1 LYIGTSFGRI
11 RLKAQAVMAWVKA
24 TSLIA
29 MSLSLVGCL
38 AGGNTSFAPPAT
50 GTSGVE
56 GFRTTTEGPVS
67 QSTPISANLRDNLEH
82 DSSYAIGR
90 RVALIIGNSE
100 YRGSVSRL
108 ANPANDARD
117 IAYSMEEVGFDVAL
131 HLDVT
136 RDEMNRAIL
145 DFKKRL
151 HESDVGLFYYAGH
164 AIQVNGR
171 NFMIPVEANLEITD
185 MRADTLADYVSLET
199 VEIDDVLGRM
209 AAAEPDLNIVILDAC
224 RDNPFAGRSRGLSR
238 GLAQTLAPRGTFV
251 AYATA
256 PGQVAE
262 DGGGNNSPYTSALVE
277 AVNTP
282 GLKLEDVFKQV
293 RRDVALETDGR
304 QTPWENSSI
313 FGDFYF
319 TPPKPEPQEPP
330 VTATLPPRTQP
341 VPAPSPVVPEPP
353 VTVSLPDV
361 RPTSALPQQVT
372 PSLSSN
378 DVLPTVPARVQ
389 RDGVA
394 PAEPTESQANRPSI
408 NRFVITP

>member
-1 LYIGTSFGRI
+1 
-11 RLKAQAVMAWVKA
+11 MAWVKA
-24 TSLIA
+24 TSLIF
-29 MSLSLVGCL
+29 MSLLLAGCL
-38 AGGNTSFAPPAT
+38 AGANTSPAPSV
-50 GTSGVE
+50 SGNSSAD
-56 GFRTTTEGPVS
+56 GFRTTTEGPVN
-67 QSTPISANLRDNLEH
+67 QSTPISADLRNNLQQG
-82 DSSYAIGR
+82 SGYAIGR
-90 RVALIIGNSE
+90 RVALIIGNSD
-100 YRGSVSRL
+100 YRGSISRL

-117 IAYSMEEVGFDVAL
+117 IAKAMEKVGFDVDV
-131 HLDVT
+131 HLDAT

-145 DFKKRL
+145 AFKKRL

-262 DGGGNNSPYTSALVE
+262 DGSGNNSPYTSALVE
-277 AVNTP
+277 AVKTP

-319 TPPKPEPQEPP
+319 TPPKPTPKEPP
-330 VTATLPPRTQP
+330 VTAKLPPAQS
-341 VPAPSPVVPEPP
+341 PAPAPAATPEPP
-353 VTVSLPDV
+353 VIT
-361 RPTSALPQQVT
+361 LPQVPSAPAPTQQTSPATSSANVPSQV
-372 PSLSSN
+372 PVAN
-378 DVLPTVPARVQ
+378 EDAVAVQ
-389 RDGVA
+389 RRA
-394 PAEPTESQANRPSI
+394 KNPSI
-408 NRFVITP
+408 NTIIITP

>member
-1 LYIGTSFGRI
+1 MSTDTVFDRF
-11 RLKAQAVMAWVKA
+11 RLKSHAVMAWIKA
-24 TSLIA
+24 ASFIII
-29 MSLSLVGCL
+29 SLSLAGCL
-38 AGGNTSFAPPAT
+38 AGTNTAFAPTA
-50 GTSGVE
+50 SGNSDAQ
-56 GFRTTTEGPVS
+56 GFRTTTEGPVN
-67 QSTPISANLRDNLEH
+67 QSTPISADLRSNLEQG
-82 DSSYAIGR
+82 SSYAIGR
-90 RVALIIGNSE
+90 RVALIIGNSD
-100 YRGSVSRL
+100 YRGSISRL

-117 IAYSMEEVGFDVAL
+117 IAAAMKKVGFDVDV
-131 HLDVT
+131 HLDAT

-171 NFMIPVEANLEITD
+171 NFMIPVEATLEITD

-319 TPPKPEPQEPP
+319 TPPKPTPKEPP
-330 VTATLPPRTQP
+330 VTATLPTPQP
-341 VPAPSPVVPEPP
+341 AAPAPAPEPP
-353 VTVSLPDV
+353 VVTLPKV
-361 RPTSALPQQVT
+361 PSTLPPTQQAAPSAPSTIVLPQAPVA
-372 PSLSSN
+372 N
-378 DVLPTVPARVQ
+378 D
-389 RDGVA
+389 DVA
-394 PAEPTESQANRPSI
+394 PAAPAKQRARNPSI
-408 NRFVITP
+408 NTIIITP